1 MFCEA
6 IQNVNTK
13 PTVEGTLSA
22 QRSGTRRI
30 DKATL
35 YH

>member
-6 IQNVNTK
+6 IQPEYET
-13 PTVEGTLSA
+13 PSRRHLLSA
-22 QRSGTRRI
+22 QCSDTRRI